1 MTLFLVDILNTYKYC
16 YYYYYYY
23 YYYYCYIKILI
34 YKLTPRLASF

>member
-1 MTLFLVDILNTYKYC
+1 MTLFLVDILNTYKY

-23 YYYYCYIKILI
+23 YYYCYCYIKILI

>member
-1 MTLFLVDILNTYKYC
+1 MTLFLVDILNTYK

-34 YKLTPRLASF
+34 YKLTPLSTF

>member
-1 MTLFLVDILNTYKYC
+1 MTLFLVDILNTYK